1 MNEILHFLKHIIGFC
16 GEHTHPSILLSG
28 GVLLTTVGLY
38 WSKFITYMKDLF

>member
-1 MNEILHFLKHIIGFC
+1 MNEILHFFKHLIGFC

-28 GVLLTTVGLY
+28 GVLLTTVSLY